1 MGRDRHQSGLKMI
14 DSAANEQVK
23 VYVIWRGY
31 EVVPTMPQLKRPY
44 YELVLA
50 NCSVSHGRNLLLR
63 KILNDSSVSEGDIVC
78 LADDDGIWPTDL
90 VSNVLATFNDKIPW
104 ALGIYGPIDS
114 IDRKRFPPDARD
126 SLSLSELIRR
136 SSSLGIYATVK
147 LIRKVG
153 SFDESLGLG
162 SKISI
167 GEDTD
172 FILRLALESKS
183 SFYRPNLIQIHSY
196 GNVTLNSRRVH
207 SLDLYRHLRIKGF
220 PIERVYLRRSLSL
233 LLKGEL
239 SPKELIFQL
248 NKWVV
253 RDSNPRPGD

>member
-1 MGRDRHQSGLKMI
+1 MI
-14 DSAANEQVK
+14 DSAADEQVK

-31 EVVPTMPQLKRPY
+31 EVVPTMPRFKRPY
-44 YELVLA
+44 YEVVLS
-50 NCSVSHGRNLLLR
+50 NCSVSRGRNLLLSR
-63 KILNDSSVSEGDIVC
+63 ILNDISVSEGDIVC
-78 LADDDGIWPTDL
+78 LADDDGIWPADL
-90 VSNVLATFNDKIPW
+90 VSNVMATFSEEIPW
-104 ALGIYGPIDS
+104 ALGIYGPINS
-114 IDRKRFPPDARD
+114 IDRKRFPPDASD
-126 SLSLSELIRR
+126 SLSLSKLIRR

-172 FILRLALESKS
+172 FILRLAFESKS
-183 SFYRPNLIQIHSY
+183 SFYRPDLIQFHSY
-196 GNVTLNSRRVH
+196 GNVELNSRKLH
-207 SLDLYRHLRIKGF
+207 SLDLYRHLRSKGF
-220 PIERVYLRRSLSL
+220 PIERVYLRRALSL

-239 SPKELIFQL
+239 RPKEFIFHL
-248 NKWVV
+248 HKWVV